1 VSRASTLI
9 QVARVRS
16 ELDHWLRHW
25 QTEIKAETVPR
36 HLSCAETL
44 CTELL
49 SRLVR
54 VQGYE
59 TTETRAY
66 EEKIALLAHGSRV
79 LWEPAPRAIKA
90 RPRLT
95 LVRS

>member
-1 VSRASTLI
+1 MRPGMLL

-44 CTELL
+44 CSELL
-49 SRLVR
+49 SRMVR

-59 TTETRAY
+59 TQETRAY
-66 EEKIALLAHGSRV
+66 EAKIEMLARASADM
-79 LWEPAPRAIKA
+79 WEPAIPKRSE
-90 RPRLT
+90 RPRLS
-95 LVRS
+95 LVPR